1 MIGLKHLII
10 LLFIISV
17 SITTTH
23 GQIKSPTFSIEGEV
37 TRALTLTA
45 EDLARFKTT
54 ELRAKD
60 HEGVERTYKGVNLA
74 VLLDS
79 AGVTL
84 GAKLRGKN
92 LRKYI
97 LIRAADAYEVIY
109 SLPEIDP
116 EFTNQTVLLVYL
128 VDGKPLAKGDGPFR
142 VVAPADKKHARWIR
156 EVTTVKIV
164 SSKD

>member
-1 MIGLKHLII
+1 MIGLNHFTA

-17 SITTTH
+17 SITITH
-23 GQIKSPTFSIEGEV
+23 GQTKAPAFNIEGEV
-37 TRALTLTA
+37 THALTLTA
-45 EDLARFKTT
+45 EDLARFKAT

-60 HEGVERTYKGVNLA
+60 HDGAERTYKGVNLA

-84 GAKLRGKN
+84 GAKLRGRN

-97 LIRAADAYEVIY
+97 LIKAADAYEVIY

-116 EFTNQTVLLVYL
+116 EFTDQTVLLAYL

-156 EVTTVKIV
+156 EVTTIKII
-164 SSKD
+164 STKD